1 MATEEIYMNVPEV
14 TQIGNTFGQISDV
27 LKNVSQVLN
36 VMIDTLRAAA
46 FVGFV
51 AGAAEAQFLNVIK
64 QYIDGIQKRCDEL
77 KKDVLASVKAYE
89 NGDQRGSQID
99 SSREP
104 AIFRRSRIAPL
115 ASSAATWSSV
125 PSHGIS
131 GSLHSIQAIFVPSAL
146 TRGEK

>member
-89 NGDQRGSQID
+89 NGDQRGSQK
-99 SSREP
+99 
-104 AIFRRSRIAPL
+104 FY
-115 ASSAATWSSV
+115 
-125 PSHGIS
+125 
-131 GSLHSIQAIFVPSAL
+131 
-146 TRGEK
+146 